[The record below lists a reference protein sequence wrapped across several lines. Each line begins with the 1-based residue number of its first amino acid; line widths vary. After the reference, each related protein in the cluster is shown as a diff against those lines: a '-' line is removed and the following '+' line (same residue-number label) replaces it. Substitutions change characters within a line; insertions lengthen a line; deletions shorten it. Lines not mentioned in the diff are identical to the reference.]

1 MPFSTSSAS
10 GDAMSQE
17 ERTGPSQ
24 YDVCMPGAPPPTSPP
39 TGHPLRRIAVF
50 VTHGM
55 GQQVPFATLD
65 AVFERLRRQEPF
77 ASARPEAETVRLGGQ
92 LLQRLVLR
100 LPAQGREIHFYEG
113 YWAPLTEGEVTLRD
127 VSRFLL
133 RAGLNGIVNSSTS
146 FSRWIFG
153 RWQAYDIPVRTW
165 AYLVVALATIASL
178 AVMNGVAVLVSAARA
193 PLGTAPPDWLSDALF
208 CDLTTTLNVFLVTA
222 TTFLVTLGAARLS
235 RGGGL
240 RPLGRLLGPLTVLT
254 FAATLLA
261 AVLAGLALPLLILS
275 HVQHGGSW
283 SSDEPRWSSWL
294 GADRAA
300 AFDELCTAVFL
311 AIPLVVLTYGLASWA
326 WKFVRAAV
334 GQIAAGRPGQQPL
347 LSLLVL
353 GLLVAGAALM
363 AVEVALLWPGTG
375 TESHWPLRLLVT
387 WAVVLLVSE
396 VVRRF
401 LVQYLGDVVV
411 YVESHT
417 VDRFADLRA
426 RIRDCVTERARAIYG
441 ASGAEAYERVIVV
454 GHSLGSVVSY
464 DVLNQLL
471 CEDAIDRQSGRPTRD
486 VARRTPLFLTFG
498 SPLDKTAFVFAIQH
512 RRTTQAREALVA
524 SAQPMLQG
532 YEWRPERWINIYSPW
547 DIISGS
553 LEYFDLP
560 DSSDD
565 RRVINLRDRD
575 ASTLLVSHV
584 EYWENALLPRV
595 LAEALV
601 VRP

>member
-1 MPFSTSSAS
+1 MTQDEQA
-10 GDAMSQE
+10 GE
-17 ERTGPSQ
+17 SQ
-24 YDVCMPGAPPPTSPP
+24 YNVCMPGAPAAVEPAA
-39 TGHPLRRIAVF
+39 LRKVAVF

-65 AVFERLRRQEPF
+65 AVFERLRGLEPF
-77 ASARPEAETVRLGGQ
+77 ASARPDAETVSLGGQ
-92 LLQRLVLR
+92 QLQRLVLR
-100 LPAQGREIHFYEG
+100 LPAHGREIHFYEG

-133 RAGLNGIVNSSTS
+133 RAGMNGIINSSTS

-165 AYLVVALATIASL
+165 AYLVVALATIGSL
-178 AVMNGVAVLVSAARA
+178 ALMNGVAVVVSAARA
-193 PLGTAPPDWLSDALF
+193 PLGGPPPDWLSDALF
-208 CDLTTTLNVFLVTA
+208 CDLTTTLNLFLVTA
-222 TTFLVTLGAARLS
+222 TVFIVSLIGARGSRRRGLGW
-235 RGGGL
+235 L
-240 RPLGRLLGPLTVLT
+240 RPVLAPLSVAS
-254 FAATLLA
+254 FALTLLA

-275 HVQHGGSW
+275 HVEHGGSW
-283 SSDEPRWSSWL
+283 ASDQPRWSSWL
-294 GADRAA
+294 GSERAA
-300 AFDELCTAVFL
+300 TLDEWCTAVFL
-311 AIPLVVLTYGLASWA
+311 ALPLIVLVYALASWA
-326 WKFVRAAV
+326 WKFVS
-334 GQIAAGRPGQQPL
+334 AAGTQILARRPGQQPL

-353 GLLVAGAALM
+353 GVLAGGTALI
-363 AVEVALLWPGTG
+363 VLEVAFLWPGTG
-375 TESHWPLRLLVT
+375 GEVHWPLRLLVT
-387 WAVVLLVSE
+387 WAAVLLLSE

-417 VDRFADLRA
+417 VDRFAALRG

-441 ASGAEAYERVIVV
+441 ATGGEAYDRVVVV

-471 CEDAIDRQSGRPTRD
+471 CEDAIEQQAGRPTRH

-498 SPLDKTAFVFAIQH
+498 SPLDKTTFVFAIQH

-532 YEWRPERWINIYSPW
+532 YEWRPARWVNIYSPW
-547 DIISGS
+547 DIMSGS

-560 DSSDD
+560 GSADPLRVANLLD
-565 RRVINLRDRD
+565 RGDR
-575 ASTLLVSHV
+575 TV
-584 EYWENALLPRV
+584 PT
-595 LAEALV
+595 AEQG
-601 VRP
+601 R

>member
-1 MPFSTSSAS
+1 MSQVSSATES
-10 GDAMSQE
+10 HYKVCAPGEPTAAA
-17 ERTGPSQ
+17 TG
-24 YDVCMPGAPPPTSPP
+24 AA
-39 TGHPLRRIAVF
+39 PLRKLAVF
-50 VTHGM
+50 ITHGM

-77 ASARPEAETVRLGGQ
+77 ASARPEAETVRLEGQ
-92 LLQRLVLR
+92 QMQRLVLR
-100 LPAQGREIHFYEG
+100 LPSQGSEVHFYEG
-113 YWAPLTEGEVTLRD
+113 YWAPLTEGEVSLRD

-133 RAGLNGIVNSSTS
+133 RAGMNGIINSSTS

-165 AYLVVALATIASL
+165 AYLVVALATIGAL

-193 PLGTAPPDWLSDALF
+193 PLGSTPPDWLSDALF

-222 TTFLVTLGAARLS
+222 TVFVLTLGVAKLS
-235 RGGGL
+235 RRAGL
-240 RPLGRLLGPLTVLT
+240 RWLRPVFGPLSVLT

-261 AVLAGLALPLLILS
+261 AVLAGIALPLLILS

-283 SSDEPRWSSWL
+283 SADQPRWSSWL
-294 GADRAA
+294 GAQQAA
-300 AFDELCTAVFL
+300 ALDTWCTAVFL
-311 AIPLVVLTYGLASWA
+311 AIPLVVLAYALGSWA
-326 WKFVRAAV
+326 WKFLRAA
-334 GQIAAGRPGQQPL
+334 GSQIAARQPGQQPF
-347 LSLLVL
+347 LSLVVL
-353 GLLVAGAALM
+353 GILVAGTVLIGI
-363 AVEVALLWPGTG
+363 EVAVLWPGTG
-375 TESHWPLRLLVT
+375 PDNHWPLRLLVT
-387 WAVVLLVSE
+387 WAVVLLLSE

-426 RIRDCVTERARAIYG
+426 RIRECVTERARAVYTAGG
-441 ASGAEAYERVIVV
+441 ADAYDQVVVV

-471 CEDAIDRQSGRPTRD
+471 CEDAIDRQGGRPTRD

-498 SPLDKTAFVFAIQH
+498 SPLDKTTFVFAIQH
-512 RRTTQAREALVA
+512 RRTTQAREAVVA
-524 SAQPMLQG
+524 SAQPMLQD
-532 YEWRPERWINIYSPW
+532 YEWRPQRWVNIYSPW

-560 DSSDD
+560 DSSDP
-565 RRVINLRDRD
+565 RRVDNLRDRE
-575 ASTLLVSHV
+575 ATTLLMAHV
-584 EYWENALLPRV
+584 EYWDNGLLPEV
-595 LAEALV
+595 LSKALTAA
-601 VRP
+601 

>member
-1 MPFSTSSAS
+1 M
-10 GDAMSQE
+10 GQE
-17 ERTGPSQ
+17 ERTAQSQ
-24 YDVCMPGAPPPTSPP
+24 YEVCAPGAP
-39 TGHPLRRIAVF
+39 TGTTDAPPLRRLAVF

-77 ASARPEAETVRLGGQ
+77 ATARPEAETVRLGDQ
-92 LLQRLVLR
+92 QLQRLVLR
-100 LPAQGREIHFYEG
+100 LPAEGREIHFYEG

-127 VSRFLL
+127 VTRFLL

-193 PLGTAPPDWLSDALF
+193 PLGGTPPDWLGDALF
-208 CDLTTTLNVFLVTA
+208 CDLTATLNVFLVTA
-222 TTFLVTLGAARLS
+222 TLFLLTLAGARLS
-235 RGGGL
+235 RSGPL
-240 RPLGRLLGPLTVLT
+240 RPLGAVLGALSVLT
-254 FAATLLA
+254 FAGTLLA
-261 AVLAGLALPLLILS
+261 AVLAALALPLLILS

-283 SSDEPRWSSWL
+283 AADEPRWSTWL
-294 GADRAA
+294 GAERAA

-311 AIPLVVLTYGLASWA
+311 AIPVVMLVYGLASWA
-326 WKFVRAAV
+326 WKFLRAAAS
-334 GQIAAGRPGQQPL
+334 QIAARRPGQQPL

-353 GLLVAGAALM
+353 GALVAGAVLVAF
-363 AVEVALLWPGTG
+363 EVALLWPGTG
-375 TESHWPLRLLVT
+375 RDTHWPLRLLVT
-387 WAVVLLVSE
+387 WAVVLLLSE

-426 RIRDCVTERARAIYG
+426 RIRDCVTERARAVYG
-441 ASGAEAYERVIVV
+441 AQGAEAYERVIVV

-464 DVLNQLL
+464 DMLNQLL
-471 CEDAIDRQSGRPTRD
+471 CEDAIERQAGRPTRD

-498 SPLDKTAFVFAIQH
+498 SPLDKTTFVFAIQH

-532 YEWRPERWINIYSPW
+532 YEWRPERWVNIYSPW
-547 DIISGS
+547 DLISGS

-560 DSSDD
+560 DSADP
-565 RRVINLRDRD
+565 RRVINLRDRE

-584 EYWENALLPRV
+584 EYWENALLPGV
-595 LAEALV
+595 LSEALV
-601 VRP
+601 SA

>member
-1 MPFSTSSAS
+1 MR
-10 GDAMSQE
+10 QE
-17 ERTGPSQ
+17 ERTAESQ
-24 YDVCMPGAPPPTSPP
+24 YNVCAPGEAQAEEAPA
-39 TGHPLRRIAVF
+39 LRKVAVF
-50 VTHGM
+50 ITHGM

-77 ASARPEAETVRLGGQ
+77 ASARPEAETVRLLNQ
-92 LLQRLVLR
+92 QMQRLVLR
-100 LPAQGREIHFYEG
+100 LPSQGREIHFYEG
-113 YWAPLTEGEVTLRD
+113 YWAPLTEGEVSLRD

-133 RAGLNGIVNSSTS
+133 RAGMNGIANSSTS

-165 AYLVVALATIASL
+165 AYLVVALATIGAL
-178 AVMNGVAVLVSAARA
+178 VVMNGVALLVSAARA
-193 PLGTAPPDWLSDALF
+193 PLGSTPPDWLSDALF

-222 TTFLVTLGAARLS
+222 TTFVLTLGISRLS
-235 RGGGL
+235 RRAGLGWL
-240 RPLGRLLGPLTVLT
+240 RPVFGPLSVLT

-261 AVLAGLALPLLILS
+261 AVLAGIALPLLILS

-283 SSDEPRWSSWL
+283 SADQPRWSSWL
-294 GADRAA
+294 GAQQAA
-300 AFDELCTAVFL
+300 AFDTWCTAVFL
-311 AIPLVVLTYGLASWA
+311 AIPLVVLAYALGSWA
-326 WKFVRAAV
+326 WKFLRAA
-334 GQIAAGRPGQQPL
+334 GSQIVAPEPGQQPL
-347 LSLLVL
+347 LSLVVL
-353 GLLVAGAALM
+353 GILVGGMVLIGI
-363 AVEVALLWPGTG
+363 EVAVLWPGTG
-375 TESHWPLRLLVT
+375 PDNHWPLRLLVT
-387 WAVVLLVSE
+387 WAVLLLLSE

-426 RIRDCVTERARAIYG
+426 RIRECVTERARAVYAADG
-441 ASGAEAYERVIVV
+441 ADAYEQVVVV

-471 CEDAIDRQSGRPTRD
+471 CEDAIDRQAGRPIRD

-498 SPLDKTAFVFAIQH
+498 SPLDKTTFVFAIQH

-532 YEWRPERWINIYSPW
+532 YEWRPERWVNIYSPW

-560 DSSDD
+560 GSTDP
-565 RRVINLRDRD
+565 RRVDNLRDRD
-575 ASTLLVSHV
+575 ATTLLMAHV
-584 EYWENALLPRV
+584 EYWENGLLPRV
-595 LAEALV
+595 LSKALTAT
-601 VRP
+601 

>member
-1 MPFSTSSAS
+1 MGQEDRTAS
-10 GDAMSQE
+10 
-17 ERTGPSQ
+17 SQ
-24 YDVCMPGAPPPTSPP
+24 YNVCLPGAPEPAAERPA
-39 TGHPLRRIAVF
+39 LRRFAVF

-65 AVFERLRRQEPF
+65 AVFERLRRRAPF
-77 ASARPEAETVRLGGQ
+77 AGARPDAETVRLGGQ
-92 LLQRLVLR
+92 QMQRLVLR

-133 RAGLNGIVNSSTS
+133 RAAMNGIANSSTS

-165 AYLVVALATIASL
+165 AYLVVALATIAAL

-193 PLGTAPPDWLSDALF
+193 PLGATPPDWLGDALF
-208 CDLTTTLNVFLVTA
+208 CDLTTTLNLFLITA
-222 TTFLVTLGAARLS
+222 TAFLLVLGASRLS
-235 RGGGL
+235 RRDGL
-240 RPLGRLLGPLTVLT
+240 RPLRALLGPLSVLT

-261 AVLAGLALPLLILS
+261 AVLAGIALPLLILS

-283 SSDEPRWSSWL
+283 TSDQPRWSSWL
-294 GADRAA
+294 GAERAA
-300 AFDELCTAVFL
+300 ALDELCTAVFL
-311 AIPLVVLTYGLASWA
+311 AIPLVVLAYALASWA
-326 WKFVRAAV
+326 WKFLSAATS
-334 GQIAAGRPGQQPL
+334 QILARKPGQQPL

-353 GLLVAGAALM
+353 SVLVLGTAAIGL
-363 AVEVALLWPGTG
+363 EVALLWPGTG
-375 TESHWPLRLLVT
+375 ERSHWPLRLLVT
-387 WAVVLLVSE
+387 WAVVLLLSE

-426 RIRDCVTERARAIYG
+426 RIRDCVTLRARAVYG
-441 ASGAEAYERVIVV
+441 ATGADAYDRVIVV
-454 GHSLGSVVSY
+454 GHSLGSVVSH

-471 CEDAIDRQSGRPTRD
+471 CEDAIERQAGRPTLD

-498 SPLDKTAFVFAIQH
+498 SPLDKTTFLFAIQH
-512 RRTTQAREALVA
+512 RRTTQAREALAA
-524 SAQPMLQG
+524 SAQPMLQS
-532 YEWRPERWINIYSPW
+532 YEWRPHRWVNIYSPW

-560 DSSDD
+560 EASDP
-565 RRVINLRDRD
+565 RRVTNLEDRE
-575 ASTLLVSHV
+575 ATTLMMAHG
-584 EYWENALLPRV
+584 EYWENGLLPEV
-595 LAEALV
+595 LSEALV
-601 VRP
+601 AA

>member
-1 MPFSTSSAS
+1 MK
-10 GDAMSQE
+10 QE
-17 ERTGPSQ
+17 ERSTESQ
-24 YDVCMPGAPPPTSPP
+24 YDVCTPGAPPPPSAPP
-39 TGHPLRRIAVF
+39 SGLRRIAVF

-65 AVFERLRRQEPF
+65 AVFERLRRLEPF
-77 ASARPEAETVRLGGQ
+77 ASARPEAETVRLGEQ
-92 LLQRLVLR
+92 QMQRLVLR
-100 LPAQGREIHFYEG
+100 LPSHGREIHFYEG

-133 RAGLNGIVNSSTS
+133 RAGINGIVNSSTS

-165 AYLVVALATIASL
+165 AYLVVALATIGSL
-178 AVMNGVAVLVSAARA
+178 AVMNGVALLVSAARA
-193 PLGTAPPDWLSDALF
+193 PLGSTPPDWLSDALF

-222 TTFLVTLGAARLS
+222 TVWLLMLAGSRLT
-235 RGGGL
+235 RRGGL
-240 RPLGRLLGPLTVLT
+240 RPLGALFRPLSVLT

-283 SSDEPRWSSWL
+283 ASGQPRWSSWL
-294 GADRAA
+294 GAERAA
-300 AFDELCTAVFL
+300 AFDELCTAIFL
-311 AIPLVVLTYGLASWA
+311 AIPIVVLAYALASWA
-326 WKFVRAAV
+326 WKFLRAA
-334 GQIAAGRPGQQPL
+334 GSQILTRRPGQQPFL
-347 LSLLVL
+347 TLIVL
-353 GLLVAGAALM
+353 GALVAGTALIGL
-363 AVEVALLWPGTG
+363 EVLLLWPGTG
-375 TESHWPLRLLVT
+375 SENHWPLRLLVT
-387 WAVVLLVSE
+387 WAVVLLLSE

-426 RIRDCVTERARAIYG
+426 RIRDCVSERARAVYG
-441 ASGAEAYERVIVV
+441 AEGADAYERVLVV

-464 DVLNQLL
+464 DMLNQLL
-471 CEDAIDRQSGRPTRD
+471 CEDAIDRQAGRPTRD

-498 SPLDKTAFVFAIQH
+498 SPLDKTTFVFAIQH
-512 RRTTQAREALVA
+512 RRTSQAREALVA

-532 YEWRPERWINIYSPW
+532 YEWRPQRWVNIYSPW
-547 DIISGS
+547 DLISGS

-560 DSSDD
+560 GSSDP
-565 RRVINLRDRD
+565 RRVTNLRDRE
-575 ASTLLVSHV
+575 ATTLLMSHV
-584 EYWENALLPRV
+584 EYWETGLLPQV
-595 LAEALV
+595 LSEALTAA
-601 VRP
+601 

>member
-1 MPFSTSSAS
+1 MR
-10 GDAMSQE
+10 QE
-17 ERTGPSQ
+17 ARTGPSQ
-24 YDVCMPGAPPPTSPP
+24 YDVCMPGSPAPPPPP
-39 TGHPLRRIAVF
+39 AARPLRRLAVF

-77 ASARPEAETVRLGGQ
+77 ATARPEAETVRLGDQ
-92 LLQRLVLR
+92 QLQRLVLR
-100 LPAQGREIHFYEG
+100 LPAEGREIHFYEG

-127 VSRFLL
+127 VTRFLL

-193 PLGTAPPDWLSDALF
+193 PLGGTPPDWLGDALF

-222 TTFLVTLGAARLS
+222 TLFLLTLAGARLS
-235 RGGGL
+235 RSGPL
-240 RPLGRLLGPLTVLT
+240 RPLGAVLGALSVLT
-254 FAATLLA
+254 FAGTLLA
-261 AVLAGLALPLLILS
+261 AVLAALALPLLILS

-283 SSDEPRWSSWL
+283 AADEPRWSTWL
-294 GADRAA
+294 GAERAA

-311 AIPLVVLTYGLASWA
+311 AIPVVMLVYGLASWA
-326 WKFVRAAV
+326 WKFLRAAAS
-334 GQIAAGRPGQQPL
+334 QIAARRPGQQPL

-353 GLLVAGAALM
+353 GALVAGAVLVAF
-363 AVEVALLWPGTG
+363 EVALLWPGTG
-375 TESHWPLRLLVT
+375 RDTHWPLRLLVT
-387 WAVVLLVSE
+387 WAVVLLLSE

-426 RIRDCVTERARAIYG
+426 RIRDCVTERARAVYG
-441 ASGAEAYERVIVV
+441 AQGAEAYERVIVV

-464 DVLNQLL
+464 DMLNQLL
-471 CEDAIDRQSGRPTRD
+471 CEDAIERQAGRPTRD

-498 SPLDKTAFVFAIQH
+498 SPLDKTTFVFAIQH

-532 YEWRPERWINIYSPW
+532 YEWRPERWVNIYSPW
-547 DIISGS
+547 DLISGS

-560 DSSDD
+560 DSADP
-565 RRVINLRDRD
+565 RRVINLRDRE

-584 EYWENALLPRV
+584 EYWENALLPGV
-595 LAEALV
+595 LSEALV
-601 VRP
+601 SA

>member
-1 MPFSTSSAS
+1 M
-10 GDAMSQE
+10 GQE
-17 ERTGPSQ
+17 ERTAQSQ
-24 YDVCMPGAPPPTSPP
+24 YEVCAPGAPPAATAEAP
-39 TGHPLRRIAVF
+39 PLRRLAVF
-50 VTHGM
+50 ITHGM

-65 AVFERLRRQEPF
+65 AVFERLRQQEPF
-77 ASARPEAETVRLGGQ
+77 ASARPEAETVRLDGQ
-92 LLQRLVLR
+92 QMQRLVLR
-100 LPAQGREIHFYEG
+100 LPSQGREIHFYEG
-113 YWAPLTEGEVTLRD
+113 YWAPLTEGEVSLRD

-133 RAGLNGIVNSSTS
+133 RAGMNGIINSSTS

-165 AYLVVALATIASL
+165 AYLVVALATIGAL

-193 PLGTAPPDWLSDALF
+193 PLGSTPPDWLSDALF

-222 TTFLVTLGAARLS
+222 TVFVLTLGISRLS
-235 RGGGL
+235 RRGGL
-240 RPLGRLLGPLTVLT
+240 RWLRPVFGPLSVLT

-261 AVLAGLALPLLILS
+261 AVLAGIALPLLILS

-283 SSDEPRWSSWL
+283 SADQPRWSSWL
-294 GADRAA
+294 GAQQAA
-300 AFDELCTAVFL
+300 AFDTWCTAVFL
-311 AIPLVVLTYGLASWA
+311 AIPLVVLGYALASWA
-326 WKFVRAAV
+326 WKFLRAA
-334 GQIAAGRPGQQPL
+334 GSQIVAREPGQQPL
-347 LSLLVL
+347 LSLVVL
-353 GLLVAGAALM
+353 GLLVAGTVLIGI
-363 AVEVALLWPGTG
+363 EVAVLWPGTG
-375 TESHWPLRLLVT
+375 PDNHWPLRLLVT
-387 WAVVLLVSE
+387 WVVVLLLSE

-426 RIRDCVTERARAIYG
+426 RIRECVTERARAVYAAGG
-441 ASGAEAYERVIVV
+441 ADAYEQVVVV

-464 DVLNQLL
+464 DMLNQLL
-471 CEDAIDRQSGRPTRD
+471 CEDAIDRQAGRPTRD

-498 SPLDKTAFVFAIQH
+498 SPLDKTTFVLAIQH

-532 YEWRPERWINIYSPW
+532 YEWRPERWVNIYSPW

-560 DSSDD
+560 GSSDP
-565 RRVINLRDRD
+565 RRVDNLRDRE
-575 ASTLLVSHV
+575 ATTLLMAHV
-584 EYWENALLPRV
+584 EYWENGLLPEV
-595 LAEALV
+595 LSKALTAA
-601 VRP
+601 